1 MLFEKMN
8 QVEELINEGVECTQL
23 KSRNDRIVQLYTKLK
38 QIDELEKDIQEKMC
52 SLENH
57 GIQVELEL
65 NINRYMAILNE
76 IEKQFSIETY
86 DIPDASPLRDIEREF
101 SNQVKAMDEKWK
113 NYVTQYSSNLIS
125 SLKTVQ
131 KISSDTMRISKVT
144 LDLEKLKKA
153 NFEGQKS
160 FEQLKLL
167 MNEGQDIISRVGLNG
182 EINGF
187 LKKVANSAASME
199 DISLE
204 VLEWMKKHEVASK
217 IKLSFKMD

>member
-1 MLFEKMN
+1 MLFGKMN

-23 KSRNDRIVQLYTKLK
+23 KSRNDKILQLHSKLK
-38 QIDELEKDIQEKMC
+38 QIDALEKDIQGKMS

-57 GIQVELEL
+57 GIQVELEI
-65 NINRYMAILNE
+65 NINRYMAILSE
-76 IEKQFSIETY
+76 IERQFSVETY
-86 DIPDASPLRDIEREF
+86 DIPDASPLRDIERGL
-101 SNQVKAMDEKWK
+101 STQVKAMDEKWK
-113 NYVTQYSSNLIS
+113 NHVTQYSSNLIS

-131 KISSDTMRISKVT
+131 KISSDTMKISKVT

-153 NFEGQKS
+153 SFEGQKS

-167 MNEGQDIISRVGLNG
+167 MNEGQDIISRVGLND

-187 LKKVANSAASME
+187 LKKVANSTASME

-204 VLEWMKKHEVASK
+204 VLEWIKKHEVASK
-217 IKLSFKMD
+217 IKLSFKIN